1 MLGNSDYAT
10 KKVLVTGGSGFIGS
24 MLCDHLC
31 QQGAEVHAISRQA
44 RSTSGANI
52 RWWQG
57 DLADHDAVQRLF
69 AAIKPDITFHLASE
83 VTGSREL
90 AMVLPTLN
98 ANLLSAVNILI
109 AATEH
114 DCRRVV
120 MAGSLEE
127 PETDTHQVVP
137 CSPYAAAKW
146 ASSGYAR
153 MFHALYQTPVV
164 MARLYMVYGPGQ
176 QDLRKLVPYVTLS
189 LLRGEVPRLSS
200 GQRPVDWIYVADIV
214 NGLLA
219 MGLAAGIDGGTL
231 ELGSGELV
239 TTHKVVE
246 MLSEII
252 DAGIEPDFGA
262 FPDRPMEQVRTADVK
277 DTRQS
282 IGWQP
287 AVSLQQGLEETVAW
301 YRQLLESGKLS

>member
-1 MLGNSDYAT
+1 MLDHSDYAT

-24 MLCDHLC
+24 SLCGHLC

-44 RSTSGANI
+44 RSTTGANI
-52 RWWQG
+52 RWWQC
-57 DLADHDAVQRLF
+57 DLADHDAVLRLF
-69 AAIKPDITFHLASE
+69 AEIKPDITFHLASE

-90 AMVLPTLN
+90 AVVLPTLN

-109 AATEH
+109 AATQH
-114 DCRRVV
+114 DCQRVV

-127 PETDTHQVVP
+127 PEPDTQPVVP

-164 MARLYMVYGPGQ
+164 MARLFMVYGPGQ

-189 LLRGEVPRLSS
+189 LLRGEAPQLSS

-219 MGLAAGIDGGTL
+219 MGLATGIDGGTL

-239 TTHKVVE
+239 TTRKVVE

-252 DAGIEPDFGA
+252 DAGIEPNFGA
-262 FPDRPMEQVRTADVK
+262 LPERPMEQVRTAGVK
-277 DTRQS
+277 DTLQS
-282 IGWQP
+282 IGWQTE
-287 AVSLQQGLEETVAW
+287 VSLQQGLEETVAW